1 MGTNGFAGGAVTSM
15 APPRLVLGGTCR
27 RGHVLQDGDIRQQGN
42 GHGQTCRICL
52 NERKRTRY
60 RVRVNGLSVPEYR
73 CTTHYRCGHEKT
85 PENTTGVSC
94 RACRTTRMRE
104 RGHRKPEYAARQ
116 LAIRERNDQIWGA
129 WMTGSTLRKIG
140 KDYGLTHQ
148 RISMIV
154 EQAGGVVVRMNIE
167 NLRQIEE
174 QYPGMWL
181 TVIRHS

>member
-27 RGHVLQDGDIRQQGN
+27 RGHVLQDGDIRQQSN
-42 GHGQTCRICL
+42 GRGQTCRICL

-60 RVRVNGLSVPEYR
+60 RVRVNG
-73 CTTHYRCGHEKT
+73 
-85 PENTTGVSC
+85 
-94 RACRTTRMRE
+94 
-104 RGHRKPEYAARQ
+104 RKPEYAARQ

-140 KDYGLTHQ
+140 EDYGLTHQ